1 MKLGKIL
8 HELGLVLFAST
19 FLIIIPIAI
28 FIEPG
33 AAILGTFTFIPGII
47 IMALGAVLGGEDA
60 KQEDWRDN
68 LSEGGKVNVSKSLR
82 YKVFGQ
88 KIFIFFSFIAI
99 ILAFYFKATDSDI
112 LLTSS
117 VFGAGVGV
125 FIIAYARILEFLQKR
140 KGTGA

>member
-47 IMALGAVLGGEDA
+47 IMALGAAFGGDNV
-60 KQEDWRDN
+60 KQEDGRDN
-68 LSEGGKVNVSKSLR
+68 LSEDGKVNVLKKSR
-82 YKVFGQ
+82 V
-88 KIFIFFSFIAI
+88 
-99 ILAFYFKATDSDI
+99 
-112 LLTSS
+112 
-117 VFGAGVGV
+117 AG
-125 FIIAYARILEFLQKR
+125 R
-140 KGTGA
+140 GTVYCVKCQS